1 MLGFRVK
8 TLEAQPTLGD
18 ELRAWRD
25 KRGLSIKQ
33 AAEKTNLQEKYIRA
47 FEQNNYEELP
57 ELLYARNFLK
67 SYVQALGLKE
77 SKFLKTFETEWNLM
91 HKTKGAATN
100 TKPSR
105 GLTASQLLVGP
116 RIVTIILAG
125 LVGLAIIVYLGWQ
138 INALLKPPELSISYP
153 RDDMIT
159 GQAHIEIKGQVE
171 AEAFIE
177 INDQEVITDS
187 EGNFSHPLDLQRGL
201 NIVTIKA
208 WKRHSRVETIYKK
221 IILEST

>member
-25 KRGLSIKQ
+25 KRGLTLNE
-33 AAEKTNLQEKYIRA
+33 AAEKANLQKKYVRA

-67 SYVQALGLKE
+67 AYIQALGLKE

-91 HKTKGAATN
+91 RNTKGAPAN
-100 TKPSR
+100 VKPSR
-105 GLTASQLLVGP
+105 GLAVSQLLVGP
-116 RIVTIILAG
+116 RIVTIVIAG
-125 LVGLAIIVYLGWQ
+125 LVGLAILGYLGWQ
-138 INALLKPPELSISYP
+138 INALLKPPALSITYP

-159 GQAHIEIKGQVE
+159 EQAHIEIKGQVE

-187 EGNFSHPLDLQRGL
+187 EGSFSHPLDLQRGL